1 MAPPAEQQ
9 CGSLNHDIT
18 MSQPQ
23 QAMPLNRRTLLRSAA
38 AVAAP
43 TIVGLPLVSQAA
55 TKSYTYGGSAWLGHY
70 SAYIAIKAGIFAS
83 KGLDIKWQSFPTSS
97 DRMGAVMAGSIDLAG
112 TGVVS
117 SLALMAA
124 GATQFKLIATPN
136 NFGRAEGVLVRQNV
150 SDITQLKG
158 KKIGV
163 TFASSAHVLI
173 LDLLKQAGLR
183 PDTDVALINL
193 PAPNLLS
200 AYQGNQIDAAVA
212 WTPAFDRIKTLPN
225 TRVLA
230 DDTAF
235 SLYKDFNITPGPD
248 VLLASARLVKNDSAA
263 IKVFMQG
270 IFEAN
275 AMLRDKPE
283 EAARLLLELTGL
295 TQEEQLNTI
304 RQTGWYDATQQR
316 ELLVQPGSFVTGMQ
330 KLAEML
336 VSLKQ
341 IDKAPTVRNWL
352 DGSFV

>member
-1 MAPPAEQQ
+1 MT
-9 CGSLNHDIT
+9 LH
-18 MSQPQ
+18 
-23 QAMPLNRRTLLRSAA
+23 RRTLLRSAA
-38 AVAAP
+38 VVAAP
-43 TIVGLPLVSQAA
+43 VIAGFPFVAQAA
-55 TKSYTYGGSAWLGHY
+55 KSYTYGGSAWLGHY
-70 SAYIAIKAGIFAS
+70 SAYIAIKAGLFAS
-83 KGLDIKWQSFPTSS
+83 KGLDIKWQAFPTSS

-136 NFGRAEGVLVRQNV
+136 NFGRAEGVLVREDV
-150 SDITQLKG
+150 SSVAQLKG

-173 LDLLKQAGLR
+173 LDLLRQAGLR
-183 PDTDVALINL
+183 PDADVALINL
-193 PAPNLLS
+193 PAPNILS
-200 AYQGNQIDAAVA
+200 AYQGKQIDAAVA
-212 WTPAFDRIKTLPN
+212 WTPAFDRIKALPG

-235 SLYKDFNITPGPD
+235 SLYKEFSITPGPD
-248 VLLASARLVKNDSAA
+248 VLLASAKLVKNDPAA
-263 IKVFMQG
+263 VKAFMQG

-304 RQTGWYDATQQR
+304 RQTGWYDAAQQR

-336 VSLKQ
+336 VGLKQ

>member
-1 MAPPAEQQ
+1 MT
-9 CGSLNHDIT
+9 LH
-18 MSQPQ
+18 
-23 QAMPLNRRTLLRSAA
+23 RRTLLRSAA

-43 TIVGLPLVSQAA
+43 VIAGFPLAAQAA
-55 TKSYTYGGSAWLGHY
+55 KSYTYGGSAWLGHY
-70 SAYIAIKAGIFAS
+70 SAYIAIKAGLFAS
-83 KGLDIKWQSFPTSS
+83 KGLDIKWQAFPTSS

-136 NFGRAEGVLVRQNV
+136 NFGRAEGLLVRQDV
-150 SDITQLKG
+150 SSIAQLKG

-183 PDTDVALINL
+183 PDADVALINL
-193 PAPNLLS
+193 PAPNILS

-212 WTPAFDRIKTLPN
+212 WTPAFDRIKALPG

-235 SLYKDFNITPGPD
+235 SLYKDFSITPGPD
-248 VLLASARLVKNDSAA
+248 VLLASARLVKNDPAA
-263 IKVFMQG
+263 IKAFMQG

-295 TQEEQLNTI
+295 SQEEQVGTI
-304 RQTGWYDATQQR
+304 RQTGWYDAAQQR

-336 VSLKQ
+336 VALKQ